1 MKQQREPACQEPVE
15 PVEPAGKRRSASVR
29 KRPPGKLAGR
39 PRPDDD
45 LAALLGAALE
55 APATIVEDGVGRP
68 GTKREQIAA
77 QLVELSAKA
86 DMRATKLLLDLLE
99 KLRPAVSRQTERAPL
114 DDDDEKVISL
124 FLARLGAVE

>member
-1 MKQQREPACQEPVE
+1 MKQQREPAGQKPVE
-15 PVEPAGKRRSASVR
+15 PVETAGKRRPASVR
-29 KRPPGKLAGR
+29 RRQPGKRADR

-45 LAALLGAALE
+45 LAALLGAALA

-77 QLVELSAKA
+77 QLVEQSAKA

-99 KLRPAVSRQTERAPL
+99 RLRPAVPRPTEPAPL

-124 FLARLGAVE
+124 FLARLGTAE

>member
-1 MKQQREPACQEPVE
+1 MKQQHEPVCREPVE
-15 PVEPAGKRRSASVR
+15 PVEPPGARRSASVR
-29 KRPPGKLAGR
+29 KRRPGKRTG
-39 PRPDDD
+39 PPQPDDD

-77 QLVELSAKA
+77 QLVELSANA
-86 DMRATKLLLDLLE
+86 DIRATKLLLDLLE
-99 KLRPAVSRQTERAPL
+99 KLRPAIPRQIEPAPL

-124 FLARLGAVE
+124 FLARLGAAE